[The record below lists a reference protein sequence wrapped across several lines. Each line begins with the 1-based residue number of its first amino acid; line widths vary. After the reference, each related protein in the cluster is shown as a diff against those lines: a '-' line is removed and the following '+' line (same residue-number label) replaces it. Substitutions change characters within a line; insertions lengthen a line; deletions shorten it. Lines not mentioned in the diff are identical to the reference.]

1 MKSLFGSGRVSHVHS
16 YCVLLQ
22 TSEALTDSTGEVS
35 YCCFRV
41 NVAGDRDS
49 HAISHYSSLE
59 FRSIL
64 LSAQVMINSAGIVLR
79 GEHVILP
86 GAVLML

>member
-1 MKSLFGSGRVSHVHS
+1 MKSLFGSGRVGHVHS
-16 YCVLLQ
+16 YYVLLR
-22 TSEALTDSTGEVS
+22 TSEALMGSTGDIS
-35 YCCFRV
+35 YCCFHV

-49 HAISHYSSLE
+49 HAISHHSSLE

-64 LSAQVMINSAGIVLR
+64 HSAQVMINSAGIVLR